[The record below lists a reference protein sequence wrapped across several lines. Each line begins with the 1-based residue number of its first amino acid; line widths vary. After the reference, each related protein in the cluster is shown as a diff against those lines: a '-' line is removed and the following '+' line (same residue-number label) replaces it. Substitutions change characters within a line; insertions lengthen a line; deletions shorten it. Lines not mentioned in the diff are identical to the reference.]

1 MTEFLGT
8 EDTILFPS
16 CMDANAG
23 VFEAVLGEQD
33 VMIADRWTVPPL
45 VAASA
50 EAEAFWFRLHDIL
63 TKALDAKLED
73 VSRWQLRRFI
83 RELAEAQRKTAEI
96 FEMDAKG
103 LAEKAKLPDHF

>member
-1 MTEFLGT
+1 MEYRFTNTDSTKVSVDLTVG
-8 EDTILFPS
+8 D
-16 CMDANAG
+16 
-23 VFEAVLGEQD
+23 
-33 VMIADRWTVPPL
+33 IADLR
-45 VAASA
+45 
-50 EAEAFWFRLHDIL
+50 DIL